1 MRGPSE
7 IRQKS
12 SIIIKMTISK
22 NMLPLISPTPFRAGR
37 PDRLSFTRSLYYR
50 TNRPV
55 DPTIMV
61 PGRVDAEPIPVLVE

>member
-22 NMLPLISPTPFRAGR
+22 NVLPLTSPTPFRAG
-37 PDRLSFTRSLYYR
+37 PDRFSFARSLYYR

-55 DPTIMV
+55 DPPLMV
-61 PGRVDAEPIPVLVE
+61 PDRAAWTPSPSRF